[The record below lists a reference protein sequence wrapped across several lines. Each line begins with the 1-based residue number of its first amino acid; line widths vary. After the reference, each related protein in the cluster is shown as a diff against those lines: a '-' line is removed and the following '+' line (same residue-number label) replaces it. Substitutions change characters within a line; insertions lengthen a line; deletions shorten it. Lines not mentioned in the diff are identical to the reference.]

1 MQIKDIQRLIDN
13 KFQPNVAEWAMDV
26 EDILNEANMMSDEAR
41 KCLTCVKQQPLSW
54 HQSFPE
60 ASDTLVATLKRVVK
74 NMKTSIPT
82 NMQEEKNPMSNYKY
96 DVFLSHAHADKEL
109 FVADLKNS
117 FEKLG
122 IRIFYDTDSIKW
134 GNNWKKKIYEGL
146 DKCRFAVIVISDDF
160 YGREWTE
167 KELKTLLTRQNSNGE
182 EVILPILYNTTLSD
196 MQKHYKSLTGIQ
208 FLEVSDTCDIKDITI
223 LLAERLLDDYAKT
236 VRNIESI

>member
-1 MQIKDIQRLIDN
+1 MEIKNIQKLIDN

-26 EDILNEANMMSDEAR
+26 EDILNEANMMSDEAQ
-41 KCLTCVKQQPLSW
+41 KCLKQVKQQPLNW

-60 ASDTLVATLKRVVK
+60 KSDTLVAILKRIVK
-74 NMKTSIPT
+74 NMKLSVSTD
-82 NMQEEKNPMSNYKY
+82 MQEGEISMSKYEY
-96 DVFLSHAHADKEL
+96 DVFLSHAHADKES
-109 FVADLKNS
+109 FVADLKKS

-146 DKCRFAVIVISDDF
+146 DTCRFAVIVISDDF
-160 YGREWTE
+160 YGRKWTE
-167 KELKTLLTRQNSNGE
+167 EELKTLLTRQNSNGE
-182 EVILPILYNTTLSD
+182 EVILPILYNTTSSD
-196 MQKHYKSLTGIQ
+196 MQNHYESLADIH

-236 VRNIESI
+236 VRNI